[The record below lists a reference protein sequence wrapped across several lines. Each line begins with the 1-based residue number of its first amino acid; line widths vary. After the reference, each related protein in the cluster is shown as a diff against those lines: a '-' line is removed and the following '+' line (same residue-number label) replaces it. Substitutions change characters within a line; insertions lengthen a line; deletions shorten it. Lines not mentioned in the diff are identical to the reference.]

1 MSSIGTNVFQIT
13 LKMGFKHGRVKLIE
27 VAKPIYQIYSRDM
40 KLMKLGLQPQI
51 TLKPV
56 PRGSEFAAFLVN
68 QAGMD
73 SVLMRGQ
80 IEDACVR
87 DLITYFDDKKIRYT
101 DDWLRAL
108 IKAELAGGNFAAA
121 NMPERLS
128 RQLTELS
135 ADSIAEI
142 AADLSVL
149 LNTKRSDF
157 NYFRYSLNAV
167 STVMGD
173 LFKENLFDISGLK
186 NKEKENLQ
194 TSLSEVMEQKL
205 NDASSVMTWLD
216 KVTNLQYQVIDLH
229 GVDDFKK
236 SEDGVE
242 IAIKPS
248 KAIQA
253 ARKSKSYVSTK
264 SMSTYKLRVYDYA
277 LVHSKKFLKPSE
289 SVFQQEFDFE
299 KRLRNYQN
307 YVGLSIKEIKSL
319 LEKSLDNK
327 QLKEKYLLGIKTDES
342 NSNRPIIS
350 ITESLTRQRKIT
362 INYSGLSV
370 SLRLIKPI
378 LGSLKSQLLLTPD
391 QKTWRAEAKSG
402 SDFLSVEIDSLRD
415 EDLSKIEKI
424 LQLHS
429 E

>member
-1 MSSIGTNVFQIT
+1 MSSTVAKNFWIT
-13 LKMGFKHGRVKLIE
+13 LKIEFKRGRVELIE
-27 VAKPIYQIYSRDM
+27 VAKLVYQIYSRDM

-56 PRGSEFAAFLVN
+56 PRGNEFAAFLVN
-68 QAGMD
+68 QAGID

-128 RQLTELS
+128 RQLKELS

-157 NYFRYSLNAV
+157 NYLRYSLNAV

-173 LFKENLFDISGLK
+173 LFKENLFDISGLN
-186 NKEKENLQ
+186 NKEKQNLEA
-194 TSLSEVMEQKL
+194 SLSEVMEQKL
-205 NDASSVMTWLD
+205 DDASSVMTWLD

-229 GVDDFKK
+229 GADDFKK
-236 SEDGVE
+236 GKDGVE

-248 KAIQA
+248 KSIQV

-277 LVHSKKFLKPSE
+277 LVYSKKFLKPLE
-289 SVFQQEFDFE
+289 SVFEQEFDFE
-299 KRLRNYQN
+299 KRLSNYKN
-307 YVGLSIKEIKSL
+307 YVGLPIKEIKSL
-319 LEKSLDNK
+319 LKKSLDSE
-327 QLKEKYLLGIKTDES
+327 QLKEKYLLGIRTDES
-342 NSNRPIIS
+342 NLNNS
-350 ITESLTRQRKIT
+350 IVSVTESLSRQRKIT
-362 INYSGLSV
+362 IQYSGVSV

-378 LGSLKSQLLLTPD
+378 LGSLRSQLLLTPN
-391 QKTWRAEAKSG
+391 QKSWRAEAKSG
-402 SDFLSVEIDSLRD
+402 AEFLSVEIDSLKN